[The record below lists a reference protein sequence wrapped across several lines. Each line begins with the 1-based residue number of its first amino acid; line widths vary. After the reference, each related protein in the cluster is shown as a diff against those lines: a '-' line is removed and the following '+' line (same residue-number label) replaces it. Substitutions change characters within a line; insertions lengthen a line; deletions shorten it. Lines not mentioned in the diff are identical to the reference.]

1 MNFKDY
7 QDWTE
12 TSAIYKQNCPE
23 WSDKIA
29 YVTLGLAG
37 EAGEIANKVKKVLR
51 DGTYNKNDIL
61 NELGD
66 VLWYLARCCSEN
78 NISLV
83 AVAERNMEKLRERMK
98 NNTIKGSGDN
108 R

>member
-1 MNFKDY
+1 MNFKEY
-7 QDWTE
+7 QEWTE
-12 TSAIYKQNCPE
+12 RTAVYKKSCPE

-51 DGTYNKNDIL
+51 DGNYDKHEIL

-66 VLWYLARCCSEN
+66 VLWYLARCCREN
-78 NISLV
+78 DTSLDII
-83 AVAERNMEKLRERMK
+83 AEMNMEKLHRRLK